1 MIKQTTLTFPEINL
15 PTREAHR
22 LRGYFGNIFK
32 EHSPLLHNHYADGSV
47 MYRYPL
53 VQYKVIGGT
62 PTLLGLGEG
71 AQLLMDLF
79 LEIKELKLGD
89 KTYPLAH
96 KQIKCREVTAE
107 LSEDLHEYEFET
119 LYMALTQKN
128 HKEYTALK
136 EDEKGAFLN
145 RLLRNHILAAYKGMD
160 VWVKERIMVK
170 AHLQEQQTNFKDQKM
185 LVFGGRFTTNA
196 LLPDLIGIGK
206 SVSRGYGS
214 VRLV

>member
-1 MIKQTTLTFPEINL
+1 MKQTTLTFPEIKL

-22 LRGYFGNIFK
+22 LRGYFGNLFK
-32 EHSPLLHNHYADGSV
+32 EHSPLLHNHYDDGRV

-79 LEIKELKLGD
+79 LEIKELQLGD
-89 KTYPLAH
+89 KTYQLAH
-96 KQIKCREVTAE
+96 KQIKCREVIAE
-107 LSEDLHEYEFET
+107 VSEDLHEYAFET

-128 HKEYTALK
+128 HQEYIALK
-136 EDEKGAFLN
+136 KDEKGAFLN
-145 RLLRNHILAAYKGMD
+145 RLLRNHLLAAYKGMG
-160 VWVKERIMVK
+160 VWVEERIMVK

-214 VRLV
+214 IRLV

>member
-1 MIKQTTLTFPEINL
+1 MIKQTTLTFPEISL

-22 LRGYFGNIFK
+22 LRGYFGNLFK

-53 VQYKVIGGT
+53 VQYKVIDGT

-71 AQLLMDLF
+71 AQLLMNLF

-89 KTYPLAH
+89 KTYQLAH
-96 KQIKCREVTAE
+96 KQIKCREVVAE
-107 LSEDLHEYEFET
+107 LSEDLHEYAFET

-128 HKEYTALK
+128 HREYTDLK

-160 VWVKERIMVK
+160 VWLKERIMVK

-214 VRLV
+214 VRLL